1 VIKKNLILQAMLKYI
16 KFFTITFFIFLYLPL
31 FAVQPLVLETDA
43 VIVVYDEALENAAEQ
58 VKTLYP
64 DIKQDLEK
72 TFRWSLDFRPTVVLV
87 KDSQHFF
94 QIAGTRHIV
103 AFAAPRENV
112 MVIDHSRM
120 HTTPFTLEST
130 LKHELC
136 HLLLHHYIDS
146 ARLPKWLDEG
156 VSQWASNGIAEVIMD
171 YKRAILPQAI
181 VSGRYFRM
189 NALHERFPRDKQA
202 LQLAYAQSKSFV
214 DYISKEY
221 GRDQVLVLLNKLR
234 EGLDIEAAIED
245 TLAINFGELEKSWL
259 EQLKNKKIWLAF
271 LTTHIYEIIFF
282 LGAVTL
288 IIGFIRF
295 VIKRK
300 AYKDSYEEDE

>member
-1 VIKKNLILQAMLKYI
+1 MLKHI
-16 KFFTITFFIFLYLPL
+16 KFFTVNFFLFFSLPL
-31 FAVQPLVLETDA
+31 FAAQPSVLETEV
-43 VIVVYDEALENAAEQ
+43 VIVVYHEALENAAEQ
-58 VKTLYP
+58 VVAVYP

-72 TFRWSLDFRPTVVLV
+72 TFQWSLDFRPTVVLV
-87 KDSQHFF
+87 KDSQRFF

-112 MVIDHSRM
+112 MVIDHSKM
-120 HTTPFTLEST
+120 HTTPFTLAST

-136 HLLLHHYIDS
+136 HLLLHHYIDGE
-146 ARLPKWLDEG
+146 RLPKWLDEG
-156 VSQWASNGIAEVIMD
+156 VSQWASDGVAEVIMD

-202 LQLAYAQSKSFV
+202 LQLAYAQSRSFV

-221 GRDQVLVLLNKLR
+221 GRDQILLLLNKLR
-234 EGLDIEAAIED
+234 KGLEIEAAIEE
-245 TLAINFGELEKSWL
+245 TFAITFDELEKKWL
-259 EQLKNKKIWLAF
+259 EQLKNKKIWLTF
-271 LTTHIYEIIFF
+271 LITHIYEILFF
-282 LGAVTL
+282 LGAITL
-288 IIGFIRF
+288 VSGFIRF

-300 AYKDSYEEDE
+300 AYKDSYEDQEEE

>member
-1 VIKKNLILQAMLKYI
+1 MLKHI
-16 KFFTITFFIFLYLPL
+16 KFFTVIFFLFLYLPL
-31 FAVQPLVLETDA
+31 FAAKPSVLETEA
-43 VIVVYDEALENAAEQ
+43 VIVVYAEALKSAAQQ
-58 VKTLYP
+58 VVAVYP

-72 TFRWSLDFRPTVVLV
+72 TFQWSLDFRPTVVLV
-87 KDSQHFF
+87 KDSQHFL

-112 MVIDHSRM
+112 MVIDYSKM

-156 VSQWASNGIAEVIMD
+156 VSQWASDGIAEVIMD

-221 GRDQVLVLLNKLR
+221 GRDQVLILLNKLR
-234 EGLDIEAAIED
+234 EGLEIETAIEETFAVSFD
-245 TLAINFGELEKSWL
+245 ALEKKWL
-259 EQLKNKKIWLAF
+259 EQLKNKKIWLTF
-271 LTTHIYEIIFF
+271 LITHIYEILFF
-282 LGAVTL
+282 LGAVML

-295 VIKRK
+295 VVKRK
-300 AYKDSYEEDE
+300 AYKDSFEEDE

>member
-1 VIKKNLILQAMLKYI
+1 MLKYI
-16 KFFTITFFIFLYLPL
+16 KFFTVNSFLFFSLPL
-31 FAVQPLVLETDA
+31 FAAQPLVLETEA
-43 VIVVYDEALENAAEQ
+43 VIVVYHEDLKNAAEQ
-58 VKTLYP
+58 VVAVYP

-72 TFRWSLDFRPTVVLV
+72 TFQWSLDFRPTVVLV
-87 KDSQHFF
+87 KDSQRFF

-112 MVIDHSRM
+112 MVIDYSKM

-136 HLLLHHYIDS
+136 HLLLHHYIDGE
-146 ARLPKWLDEG
+146 RLPKWLDEG
-156 VSQWASNGIAEVIMD
+156 VSQWASDGIAEVIMD

-189 NALHERFPRDKQA
+189 NALHEKFPRDKQA
-202 LQLAYAQSKSFV
+202 LHLAYAQSKSFV

-221 GRDQVLVLLNKLR
+221 GRDQVLLLLQRLNK
-234 EGLDIEAAIED
+234 GLDIEVAIEE
-245 TLAINFGELEKSWL
+245 TFAITFAELEKRWI
-259 EQLKNKKIWLAF
+259 EQIKNKKIWLTF
-271 LTTHIYEIIFF
+271 LITHIYEIIFF
-282 LGAVTL
+282 LAAVML
-288 IIGFIRF
+288 IIGFVRF

-300 AYKDSYEEDE
+300 AYKDSYEDDE